1 MNIEIITKEKEKEEL
16 IFLMKT
22 NYDKEC
28 VYDLKEESY
37 KKAIENFEK
46 KYKKMISE
54 EYKEDVKN
62 RLQKTKNNTL
72 VLGAMTKKENCKIFF
87 YNSENIGLTYS
98 FRYKVTSINKV
109 ELIIFVEKC
118 EDVNERIKKILGQ

>member
-1 MNIEIITKEKEKEEL
+1 MKIEIITNEKEKEEL
-16 IFLMKT
+16 IFLMKEH
-22 NYDKEC
+22 YDKEC
-28 VYDLKEESY
+28 VYDLSKENY
-37 KKAIENFEK
+37 LKAIENFEK

-72 VLGAMTKKENCKIFF
+72 VLGAMTKKENCKVFF
-87 YNSENIGLTYS
+87 YNSEDIGLVYN
-98 FRYKVTSINKV
+98 FRYKVTSTNEV

-118 EDVNERIKKILGQ
+118 EDVNERIKRILGK